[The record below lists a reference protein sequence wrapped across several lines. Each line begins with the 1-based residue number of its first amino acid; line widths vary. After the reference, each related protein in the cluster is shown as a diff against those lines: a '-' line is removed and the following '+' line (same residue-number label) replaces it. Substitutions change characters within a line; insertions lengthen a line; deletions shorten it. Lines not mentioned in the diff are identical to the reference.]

1 MHVYFSYTWYISDVC
16 ARRWLRRSPP
26 LVSNTDVR
34 PDEKPRAIQRPS
46 GLQHISR
53 TVPERP
59 KGNKSFTGPKST
71 AVGRTV
77 KASCSDLACVASVSD
92 RVIARKLGTRATKKK
107 KRERQGEGR
116 GGEGREK
123 KETLACKPHNSFSP
137 LPLPTLLFFWPLDPK
152 TSTIKSTRFSQY

>member
-34 PDEKPRAIQRPS
+34 PDEKPRAIHRPS

-92 RVIARKLGTRATKKK
+92 RVIARKLGTRAK
-107 KRERQGEGR
+107 KREVRGGR
-116 GGEGREK
+116 GRGEK
-123 KETLACKPHNSFSP
+123 KETLACKPHNSFSS
-137 LPLPTLLFFWPLDPK
+137 LPLPILFFLTFRSYDEYDK
-152 TSTIKSTRFSQY
+152 EYEISQY

>member
-1 MHVYFSYTWYISDVC
+1 MC

-34 PDEKPRAIQRPS
+34 PDEKPRAIHRPS

-77 KASCSDLACVASVSD
+77 KASCSDLACVASVS
-92 RVIARKLGTRATKKK
+92 ARIIEDKLGTRAI
-107 KRERQGEGR
+107 KREVKGR
-116 GGEGREK
+116 GRGEEGNACLQTKQFLLSPTPSHSFIFLTFGSYDEYD
-123 KETLACKPHNSFSP
+123 KEYEIFSI
-137 LPLPTLLFFWPLDPK
+137 L
-152 TSTIKSTRFSQY
+152 SSARA

>member
-34 PDEKPRAIQRPS
+34 PDEKPRAIHRPS

-92 RVIARKLGTRATKKK
+92 RVIARKVGTRAK
-107 KRERQGEGR
+107 KRGGKGR
-116 GGEGREK
+116 GRGEEGN
-123 KETLACKPHNSFSP
+123 ACLQTTQF
-137 LPLPTLLFFWPLDPK
+137 LLFPTPPHSFFLTFRSYDEYDK
-152 TSTIKSTRFSQY
+152 EYEISQY

>member
-34 PDEKPRAIQRPS
+34 PDEKPRAIHRPS

-92 RVIARKLGTRATKKK
+92 RVIARKLGTRAKKGG
-107 KRERQGEGR
+107 QGEG
-116 GGEGREK
+116 EGRRRK
-123 KETLACKPHNSFSP
+123 RLPANHTIP
-137 LPLPTLLFFWPLDPK
+137 LPYPSPLLFFWPLDPK
-152 TSTIKSTRFSQY
+152 TSTIKSIRFSQY

>member
-1 MHVYFSYTWYISDVC
+1 MLINNIYFSVHVYFSYTWYISDVC

-34 PDEKPRAIQRPS
+34 PDEKPRAIHRPS

-77 KASCSDLACVASVSD
+77 KASCSDLASVASVSD

-107 KRERQGEGR
+107 REARGGEGR
-116 GGEGREK
+116 GGRRRK
-123 KETLACKPHNSFSP
+123 RLPANHTIPSLPYPSP
-137 LPLPTLLFFWPLDPK
+137 LFYFFGL
-152 TSTIKSTRFSQY
+152 

>member
-1 MHVYFSYTWYISDVC
+1 M
-16 ARRWLRRSPP
+16 
-26 LVSNTDVR
+26 R
-34 PDEKPRAIQRPS
+34 PDEKPRAIHRPS

-92 RVIARKLGTRATKKK
+92 RVIARKLGTRAKEKGG
-107 KRERQGEGR
+107 KRR
-116 GGEGREK
+116 GGEK
-123 KETLACKPHNSFSP
+123 K
-137 LPLPTLLFFWPLDPK
+137 
-152 TSTIKSTRFSQY
+152 

>member
-34 PDEKPRAIQRPS
+34 PDEKPRAIHRPS

-92 RVIARKLGTRATKKK
+92 RVIARKLGTRAK
-107 KRERQGEGR
+107 KREVRGGR
-116 GGEGREK
+116 GEK
-123 KETLACKPHNSFSP
+123 KETLACKPHNSFSS
-137 LPLPTLLFFWPLDPK
+137 LPLPILFFLTFRSYDEYDK
-152 TSTIKSTRFSQY
+152 EYEISQY

>member
-92 RVIARKLGTRATKKK
+92 RVIARKLGTRAK
-107 KRERQGEGR
+107 KREVR
-116 GGEGREK
+116 GGGGEK

-137 LPLPTLLFFWPLDPK
+137 LPPPHSFFLTFRSYDEYDK
-152 TSTIKSTRFSQY
+152 EYEISQY